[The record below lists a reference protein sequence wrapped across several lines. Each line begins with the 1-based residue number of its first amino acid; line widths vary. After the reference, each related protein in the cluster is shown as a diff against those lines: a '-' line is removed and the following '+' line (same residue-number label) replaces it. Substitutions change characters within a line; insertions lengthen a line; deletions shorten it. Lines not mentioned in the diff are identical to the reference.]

1 MLVQMI
7 KVHGMITSNLQ
18 LCQESVASNKLYLI
32 HSAYC
37 VRNGT
42 LQVELIRVTIL
53 TYQITHDKVMAYFFK
68 IDFSEGIGSPAKAA
82 LTLIR
87 LKEKKRQKL
96 GAPVLINQ
104 LITFQ

>member
-1 MLVQMI
+1 
-7 KVHGMITSNLQ
+7 
-18 LCQESVASNKLYLI
+18 
-32 HSAYC
+32 
-37 VRNGT
+37 
-42 LQVELIRVTIL
+42 
-53 TYQITHDKVMAYFFK
+53 MAYFFK

-104 LITFQ
+104 LITFQWPWKDYSVRNGNQT

>member
-1 MLVQMI
+1 
-7 KVHGMITSNLQ
+7 
-18 LCQESVASNKLYLI
+18 
-32 HSAYC
+32 
-37 VRNGT
+37 
-42 LQVELIRVTIL
+42 
-53 TYQITHDKVMAYFFK
+53 MAYFFK

-96 GAPVLINQ
+96 GTPVLINQ